1 MSGLNP
7 FMIRKRTTLLL
18 LGIFGVIGIL
28 IGRLF
33 YIQGIKA
40 NYYHGL
46 AEDQRLRDIR
56 VEPMRGTIFDRKMNT
71 LAFSFETE
79 AVYAIPYQIKN
90 AQADAKIIAEKLNLS
105 EKEVYS
111 KLTKKTSFVWIKL
124 KPAPEEAQAIKEAR
138 IPGVEV
144 AQKAQRFYLQGSL
157 AAHLLGIS
165 GIDNQGLEGIE
176 KYYDQFLR
184 GIPGSEQAEY
194 DSKGNYIPMG
204 ERRFIDAQNG
214 ASLVLTVDQVI
225 QYIAER
231 ELEKAVVENGAK
243 RGAVIL
249 MDPMNGEILALAN
262 YPTFD
267 PNRYAQFPS
276 AQRRNWV
283 LADQFE
289 PGSTFKIITAAAAL
303 EEGIVR
309 RDSPFFDPGYIV
321 VEDRTLKCWRAGGHG
336 SQTFVE
342 AAENSC
348 NPVFASLAL
357 RLGQQKF
364 LQYIRAFGFGEQTG
378 IDFPGEAK
386 GIIPP
391 LARIKNVE
399 LATIGFGQG
408 ISITPIQLL
417 SALSAIANGGELVQP
432 RLVKEI
438 RTPDGQ
444 DVLKEF
450 SKNTIRRVISKET
463 ARELATILSSVVEN
477 GSGNRARIAGYTV
490 AGKTGTA
497 QKPGKG
503 GYGEGR
509 IASFIG
515 FAPVEDP
522 KVAGIIIL
530 DEPQGPVKYG
540 GVIAA
545 PFFST
550 IVGDTL
556 KYLEVKPSKSTK
568 EHGPNSDENSVEVPN
583 LLHLPKKEALR
594 ILSEA
599 GLTYR
604 ELGAGEYVIAQ
615 NPKAGVTVKP
625 KTTILLYYDEES
637 RYGNEL
643 STVIVPNLSGLTPQE
658 AEKTLKKLG
667 LKLAPQ
673 GWGIAHQQIPAP
685 GTRLSSGATVTVY
698 FVASNE

>member
-1 MSGLNP
+1 
-7 FMIRKRTTLLL
+7 MIRKRTTLLL